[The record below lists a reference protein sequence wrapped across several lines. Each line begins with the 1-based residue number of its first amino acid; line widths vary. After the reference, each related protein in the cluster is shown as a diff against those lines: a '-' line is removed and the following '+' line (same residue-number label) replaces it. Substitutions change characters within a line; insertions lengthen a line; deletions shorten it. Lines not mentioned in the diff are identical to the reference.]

1 MPLIKLF
8 LDICRFRLGPQDVP
22 RSGFLLGLVLA
33 LNALASL
40 LLGLLEVDMATAGLQ
55 TLVALALLTAFIFA
69 SLRLSRHPG
78 RFQQTLTA
86 ALGCDALIRTSLDA
100 DVVPLI
106 TALAL
111 PLLAAGLL
119 LPSVQVTVS
128 LMLLATM
135 LWEIAV
141 IGHILR
147 HALDLPYLA
156 GLVASLVYTM
166 LSLKVMATVFPA
178 LH

>member
-8 LDICRFRLGPQDVP
+8 LDICRFRLGPQDVPP

-86 ALGCDALIRTSLDA
+86 ALGCDA
-100 DVVPLI
+100 LI

>member
-86 ALGCDALIRTSLDA
+86 ALGCDALI
-100 DVVPLI
+100 

-147 HALDLPYLA
+147 HALGLPYLA
-156 GLVASLVYTM
+156 GLVVSLVYTM